1 MNAIIGFTDLLEK
14 HQEEAD
20 KRADYL
26 SKIRDSSSVLLS
38 IINNVLE
45 IARIEKGTMVPDEAV
60 WSVEQFYDGLY
71 SVFED
76 MMAQKDL
83 TFTSQV
89 MVDHPYVFC
98 DPIKLREVFINI
110 LSNAYKYTNMGG
122 TVEMQVKELP
132 CDQDG
137 YVLLETRVAD
147 TGMGM
152 SEDFLP
158 HLFEEF
164 SRENN
169 TAENKIE
176 GTGLGMPIVK
186 RLITFMGGNVVVH
199 SKKGEGTT
207 FIVTIPHKIAQ
218 KSDTAPIAVKDLDT
232 NAFKGKRILLA
243 EDNEMNAEI
252 AKELLTE
259 EGFEIYRAED
269 GQVCVDMLCAADDFF
284 YDVIL
289 MDVQMP
295 RMNGYEATRRIR
307 ALDDPA
313 KAQIPIVAMTANAF
327 EEDKR
332 SALEAGMNG
341 HLAKPVETQEL
352 YKMLAQLFGKQAKQK
367 GR

>member
-218 KSDTAPIAVKDLDT
+218 KSDTVPIAVKDLDT

-252 AKELLTE
+252 ARELLTE